1 MNWCSV
7 IYCSRGLSKQRSITL
22 RRFPNIRSKALQKI
36 VSVIDDDVDISRL
49 FYEVLRENVN
59 GVEVISFN
67 DPILALKY
75 FTENRSAYALVISD
89 LRMPGLN
96 GLELLKKIK
105 DSNSSVRTILM
116 STYNFDEDKLLQEY
130 MEKGIIDSTIE
141 KPVTIQRLSQRVRDE
156 LEVYQSM
163 NL

>member
-1 MNWCSV
+1 MLPWA
-7 IYCSRGLSKQRSITL
+7 KQAAVNNFAQI
-22 RRFPNIRSKALQKI
+22 PNIRSKALQKI

-59 GVEVISFN
+59 GVDVISFN
-67 DPILALKY
+67 DPILALKH

-96 GLELLKKIK
+96 GLELLKKVK

-116 STYNFDEDKLLQEY
+116 SAYNFDEDKLLQEY
-130 MEKGIIDSTIE
+130 MEKGIID
-141 KPVTIQRLSQRVRDE
+141 
-156 LEVYQSM
+156 
-163 NL
+163 

>member
-1 MNWCSV
+1 M
-7 IYCSRGLSKQRSITL
+7 
-22 RRFPNIRSKALQKI
+22 QKI

-67 DPILALKY
+67 DPILALKH

-130 MEKGIIDSTIE
+130 MEKGVIDSTIE